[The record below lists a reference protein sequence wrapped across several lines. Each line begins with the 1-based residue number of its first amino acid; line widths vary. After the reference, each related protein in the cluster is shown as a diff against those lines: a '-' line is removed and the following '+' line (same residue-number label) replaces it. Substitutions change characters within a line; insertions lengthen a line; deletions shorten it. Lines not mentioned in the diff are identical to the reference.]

1 MPSHEIQSSVMK
13 HFLISA
19 AFLISCISAST
30 QTYQTRD
37 GIITISGKYRGASL
51 IAESRQLHMNLNY
64 DRGEITMHVSIP
76 LLITENDS
84 LNTIL
89 AKMAG
94 SELSFHGVLNN
105 VRSLTKP
112 HQKIKQ
118 PITGTVSI
126 NNVSRP
132 FKYLAQIE
140 HFPSGN
146 INCVLTGNFILNLLD
161 FGIPVLPG
169 EKKVAIS
176 FKELLLK
183 RVQDR

>member
-1 MPSHEIQSSVMK
+1 MK

-19 AFLISCISAST
+19 AFLISCISASA
-30 QTYQTRD
+30 QTYQTRN

-51 IAESRQLHMNLNY
+51 IAESGQLHMNLNY
-64 DRGEITMHVSIP
+64 DRGEITMHVAIP

-84 LNTIL
+84 LNIIL

-94 SELSFHGVLNN
+94 SELSFHGIMNN
-105 VRSLTKP
+105 VRFLTKP

-118 PITGTVSI
+118 QIAGTVSI
-126 NNVSRP
+126 NNAARP
-132 FKYLAQIE
+132 FKYLAMIE

-146 INCVLTGNFILNLLD
+146 INCVLTGNFVLNLLD

-169 EKKVAIS
+169 ENKVAIS

-183 RVQDR
+183 RVQEQ